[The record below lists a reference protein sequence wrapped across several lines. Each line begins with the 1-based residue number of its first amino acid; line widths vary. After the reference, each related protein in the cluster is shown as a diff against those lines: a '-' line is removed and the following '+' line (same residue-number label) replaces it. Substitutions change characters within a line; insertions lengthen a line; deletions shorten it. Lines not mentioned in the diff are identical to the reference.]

1 MVTLIGMGA
10 GLPGSLTAEG
20 LAALQQADIIVGA
33 RRLLEHLPDGCTEHR
48 KALYKPEEILTCLA
62 EHPEGD
68 AALLYSGDTG
78 FYSGASGLL
87 PMLRACGISCRVLP
101 GLSSVQ
107 LLAAAVGRPWQDWKL
122 VSAHGCACDP
132 VAECLTADGR
142 PVFFLTGGSETPATL
157 CRTLTAAGLGQAHA
171 LVGEQL
177 GTPEEKIFFGTA
189 QEISQKS
196 TASLSVLL
204 IEHLPQPP
212 RRCAGF
218 PDEAFLRGDV
228 PMTKQEVRAAALAKL
243 AVRPTDTLWDVGA
256 GTGSVSVE
264 LALAAPRGRVYAVE
278 CDPEAC
284 ALIRKNR
291 ERFAAWNLTLIE
303 GKAPQALEALP
314 APDAVFLGGTKG
326 SMEAVV
332 DAVLAKNPQARLCIS
347 AIALETLS
355 AAVAAL
361 TARGL
366 TAEVTQIAVSRTKP
380 AGRLHLLMANNP
392 IFLITGER
400 K

>member
-1 MVTLIGMGA
+1 MITLIGMGA

-20 LAALQQADIIVGA
+20 LAALQQADLIVGA

-68 AALLYSGDTG
+68 TALLYSGDTG

-101 GLSSVQ
+101 GISSVQ

-189 QEISQKS
+189 QEVSQKN

-204 IEHLPQPP
+204 IESY
-212 RRCAGF
+212 F
-218 PDEAFLRGDV
+218 I
-228 PMTKQEVRAAALAKL
+228 AKFFCDRIFESL
-243 AVRPTDTLWDVGA
+243 CC
-256 GTGSVSVE
+256 SVQCFVLYE
-264 LALAAPRGRVYAVE
+264 LADTDVVCFIICFICCKYADTTHANYH
-278 CDPEAC
+278 CCRQNAC
-284 ALIRKNR
+284 
-291 ERFAAWNLTLIE
+291 
-303 GKAPQALEALP
+303 
-314 APDAVFLGGTKG
+314 
-326 SMEAVV
+326 
-332 DAVLAKNPQARLCIS
+332 
-347 AIALETLS
+347 
-355 AAVAAL
+355 
-361 TARGL
+361 
-366 TAEVTQIAVSRTKP
+366 
-380 AGRLHLLMANNP
+380 
-392 IFLITGER
+392 
-400 K
+400 

>member
-20 LAALQQADIIVGA
+20 LAALQQADLILGA

-48 KALYKPEEILTCLA
+48 KALYKPEEILACLA
-62 EHPEGD
+62 QHPEGD
-68 AALLYSGDTG
+68 TALLYSGDTG

-132 VAECLTADGR
+132 VAECLTA
-142 PVFFLTGGSETPATL
+142 
-157 CRTLTAAGLGQAHA
+157 
-171 LVGEQL
+171 
-177 GTPEEKIFFGTA
+177 
-189 QEISQKS
+189 
-196 TASLSVLL
+196 
-204 IEHLPQPP
+204 
-212 RRCAGF
+212 
-218 PDEAFLRGDV
+218 
-228 PMTKQEVRAAALAKL
+228 
-243 AVRPTDTLWDVGA
+243 
-256 GTGSVSVE
+256 
-264 LALAAPRGRVYAVE
+264 
-278 CDPEAC
+278 
-284 ALIRKNR
+284 
-291 ERFAAWNLTLIE
+291 
-303 GKAPQALEALP
+303 
-314 APDAVFLGGTKG
+314 
-326 SMEAVV
+326 
-332 DAVLAKNPQARLCIS
+332 
-347 AIALETLS
+347 
-355 AAVAAL
+355 
-361 TARGL
+361 RGL